1 LASVRE
7 VNSSPVAF
15 FEGVED
21 RTAAEALVKAILW
34 VEHDPEVRP
43 TEDDAWFDHQLVGLR
58 VMRDGAQVGV
68 VVRVEHFPAQDLL
81 VIDTGDSEV
90 LLPFVKAFV
99 PRVDSDAGVVEIT
112 PPGSLFESLE
122 EESAS

>member
-1 LASVRE
+1 
-7 VNSSPVAF
+7 
-15 FEGVED
+15 
-21 RTAAEALVKAILW
+21 
-34 VEHDPEVRP
+34 
-43 TEDDAWFDHQLVGLR
+43 
-58 VMRDGAQVGV
+58 
-68 VVRVEHFPAQDLL
+68 VEHFPAQDLL

>member
-1 LASVRE
+1 
-7 VNSSPVAF
+7 
-15 FEGVED
+15 VED
-21 RTAAEALVKAILW
+21 RTAAETLVKAILW

-112 PPGSLFESLE
+112 PPGGLFESLE
-122 EESAS
+122 EESTS